1 MNNSIIFALL
11 SVLLVTAACSE
22 TGKRKKTPE
31 GYEYEIVRKGSSDT
45 IPLNNYVFFNMDL
58 VYQDSIL
65 QTSKY
70 APTTP
75 VIKIVAEQKDYGY
88 FNSLIRLLGKM
99 HEGDSFHY
107 YFPKDS
113 FDQLPPGFENF
124 TEPVVYRVGITNV
137 MDEQEFEAWSDS
149 MQVAHEAMRQVVR
162 DRLPEV
168 EAFVK
173 STFESYKK
181 GELDPQIQSTSTGL
195 RYIIHQQGDG
205 PKPVEG
211 ESVKVQYY
219 GILDS
224 DATMFDNSFSRG
236 TPHQF
241 PIGQGQVIAG
251 WDEGIAMFNKG
262 TRATLF
268 IPAPLGYGAA
278 GSPPVIPENAALIF
292 YVELEK

>member
-1 MNNSIIFALL
+1 MNNRIIFALL
-11 SVLLVTAACSE
+11 SMVLFAACSE

-45 IPLNNYVFFNMDL
+45 IALNNYVFFNMDL
-58 VYQDSIL
+58 VYKDSIL

-75 VIKIVAEQKDYGY
+75 VIKVVAEQKDYGY
-88 FNSLIRLLGKM
+88 FNSLIKLLGKM

-107 YFPKDS
+107 YFPTDS

-124 TEPVVYRVGITNV
+124 TEPVVYRVGISDV
-137 MDEQEFEAWSDS
+137 MDEAAFEKWSDS
-149 MQVAHEAMRQVVR
+149 MQVAHEAHRQAVR

-168 EAFVK
+168 ESFVK
-173 STFESYKK
+173 NTYEQYKR
-181 GELDPQIQSTSTGL
+181 GDLDAQLQSTSTGL
-195 RYIIHQQGDG
+195 KYIIHQAGDG

-211 ESVKVQYY
+211 ESIKVQYY
-219 GILDS
+219 GILES

-236 TPHQF
+236 NGHQF

-251 WDEGIAMFNKG
+251 WDEGIALFNKG

-268 IPAPLGYGAA
+268 IPPALGYGAA
-278 GSPPVIPENAALIF
+278 GSPPVIPENAGLIF

>member
-1 MNNSIIFALL
+1 MNNRIIFALL
-11 SVLLVTAACSE
+11 GMLLLVACSE

-31 GYEYEIVRKGSSDT
+31 GYEYEVVRKGVSDT
-45 IPLNNYVFFNMDL
+45 IALNSYVFFNMDL
-58 VYQDSIL
+58 VYKDSIL

-75 VIKIVAEQKDYGY
+75 VIKVVAEQKDYGY
-88 FNSLIRLLGKM
+88 FNSLIHLLGKM

-107 YFPKDS
+107 YFPTDS
-113 FDQLPPGFENF
+113 FDQLPPGFEAF
-124 TEPVVYRVGITNV
+124 TEPVVYRVGITDV
-137 MDEQEFEAWSDS
+137 MDEAAFQKWSDS
-149 MQVAHEAMRQVVR
+149 MQVAHEANRQLVR

-173 STFESYKK
+173 TTFDSYKK
-181 GELDPQIQSTSTGL
+181 GELNAQLQTTSTGL
-195 RYIIHQQGDG
+195 KYIIHQAGDG

-211 ESVKVQYY
+211 ESINVQYY
-219 GILDS
+219 GILES

-236 TPHQF
+236 TAHQF

-251 WDEGIAMFNKG
+251 WDEGLALFNKG

-268 IPAPLGYGAA
+268 IPPALGYGAA
-278 GSPPVIPENAALIF
+278 GSPPVIPENAGLIF